1 MSGDAPTDK
10 QAGFLASLAKQTGE
24 RVTVEGMDRAEASS
38 KIEDLLEK
46 KDGGQTGAGA
56 VVDRSEELKD
66 DPFPEDENG
75 NAIGAPGAPTKKVG
89 DSDYL
94 EHPEQWTTGG
104 EPATQKQR
112 GFLHVL
118 AKQHGQTEDDIDNL
132 SKSEASEKID
142 ELKKS

>member
-1 MSGDAPTDK
+1 MVPHAADN
-10 QAGFLASLAKQTGE
+10 
-24 RVTVEGMDRAEASS
+24 
-38 KIEDLLEK
+38 
-46 KDGGQTGAGA
+46 
-56 VVDRSEELKD
+56 EELTACGK
-66 DPFPEDENG
+66 PFPEDENG
-75 NAIGAPGAPTKKVG
+75 NAVGAPGAPTKKVG

-94 EHPEQWTTGG
+94 EHPEQWTTGTFIQPLAGRLVNSSCCYKGG

-142 ELKKS
+142 ELKKA

>member
-1 MSGDAPTDK
+1 MHSTFIPSARE
-10 QAGFLASLAKQTGE
+10 L
-24 RVTVEGMDRAEASS
+24 TV
-38 KIEDLLEK
+38 LLK
-46 KDGGQTGAGA
+46 
-56 VVDRSEELKD
+56 
-66 DPFPEDENG
+66 
-75 NAIGAPGAPTKKVG
+75 
-89 DSDYL
+89 
-94 EHPEQWTTGG
+94 GG